1 MDPRISKFQK
11 LASIGGIKLAL
22 LRTAEYLRRE
32 TYGRIGISSFI
43 QSKLLIGGPATPLHA
58 IYVKLCEYLFGL
70 GKTDGINVMD
80 KDWDNLIL
88 LDSYRADLFREQ
100 SCLEGDLSIFVS
112 QGTWSLEFIVNNFRE
127 SKFHDT
133 VVVTANPYY
142 QRYEKIDQNTF
153 HSIVYCEK
161 TEGIES
167 FDEVTKKAIEAS
179 EEFPNKRL
187 IIHYMKPHAPHVG
200 ETSDTYREK
209 FGNVFPG
216 MFLLY
221 RSGVISKPILKQS
234 YTDTIN
240 TIEPKVQNLIDNI
253 NGKSV
258 VSSDHGEN
266 LGETYFGLT
275 QVGHGNP
282 TPECYNIP
290 WLEMEYDERRE
301 ITEKQPTNPTTV
313 DEEALENSLRALG
326 YQ

>member
-1 MDPRISKFQK
+1 MDSRISKFQK

-22 LRTAEYLRRE
+22 LRTVEYIRRE
-32 TYGRIGISSFI
+32 LYGPIGISSYI

-58 IYVKLCEYLFGL
+58 LYVKICGL
-70 GKTDGINVMD
+70 LIGVNKADGIDVMD

-88 LDSYRADLFREQ
+88 LDSYRADSFREH
-100 SCLEGDLSIFVS
+100 SSLEGNLSTFVS
-112 QGTWSLEFIVNNFRE
+112 QGTWSLEFIVNNFKD

-142 QRYEKIDQNTF
+142 QKYQKLDQDTF
-153 HSIVYCEK
+153 HSIKYCEK
-161 TEGIES
+161 TEGMKS
-167 FDEVTKKAIEAS
+167 FNQVTKRAIEAS

-187 IIHYMKPHAPHVG
+187 IVHYMKPHAPHVG
-200 ETSDTYREK
+200 ETSDIFRKK
-209 FGNVFPG
+209 FGDVFPG

-221 RSGVISKPILKQS
+221 RSGVISKPTLKQS
-234 YTDTIN
+234 YVDTIDI
-240 TIEPKVQNLIDNI
+240 IEPKVRDLVDNI
-253 NGKSV
+253 DGKSV

-266 LGETYFGLT
+266 LGEKYFGLT

-290 WLEMEYDERRE
+290 WLEMDYNKRRE
-301 ITEKQPTNPTTV
+301 ITEEQPTDLTPT